1 MMAPRKGSTSV
12 KKKQPALPKA
22 KSTRKPATTT
32 KKKSHKQAVND
43 PTSDNNNNSVEDSGG
58 EVEVIDETAADAADA
73 DVE

>member
-1 MMAPRKGSTSV
+1 MAPRKGSTSV

-22 KSTRKPATTT
+22 KSTRKPPTTT

-43 PTSDNNNNSVEDSGG
+43 PMSDNNSVEDSGG

-73 DVE
+73 DVK